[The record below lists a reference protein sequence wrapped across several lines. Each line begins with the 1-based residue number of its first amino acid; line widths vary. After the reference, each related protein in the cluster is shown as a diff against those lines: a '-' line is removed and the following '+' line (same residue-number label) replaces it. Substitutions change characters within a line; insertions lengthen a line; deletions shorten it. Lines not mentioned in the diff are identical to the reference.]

1 MYVSEI
7 HRHIL
12 DSTRRGEN
20 VISISPQKWMQ
31 DVMIVV
37 FQKKNEALNFTLVVE
52 IRSLSQ
58 LSLVFRNAWLREA
71 EIKIQS
77 DIIRQKGILVGYS
90 TCSMSTVFSNYQI
103 SILWNTQRKKI
114 GWFWNNSGCISLWM
128 FTLSLHKAQLWN
140 NKKQETCTL
149 QHVTPF
155 VTVQYRTHTLSNL
168 ICIIYSKYNRSSLK
182 CWE

>member
-12 DSTRRGEN
+12 DCIRRRKRKHI
-20 VISISPQKWMQ
+20 ISISPQKWMQ

-37 FQKKNEALNFTLVVE
+37 FFFFFPQNEALNSALVLE

-58 LSLVFRNAWLREA
+58 LSSVFRNAWLREPK
-71 EIKIQS
+71 IKIQS

-114 GWFWNNSGCISLWM
+114 GWVWNNSGCISLWM
-128 FTLSLHKAQLWN
+128 FTLSLHKAHFEIIRSRRRRVL
-140 NKKQETCTL
+140 CDASL
-149 QHVTPF
+149 LSSPG
-155 VTVQYRTHTLSNL
+155 QYRTRSVWSDLHNL
-168 ICIIYSKYNRSSLK
+168 L
-182 CWE
+182 